1 MPRLTRTPLALL
13 LLIAVAGVGCRSTVP
28 TRTPVASSSSVSDA
42 EADVLARRV
51 KAEFLHAWHGY
62 RSYAWGHD
70 DLKPVS
76 RTGHDWYATP
86 IYFTPVDALSTMLV
100 MGLTAEADSTRAFLG
115 ANLTFDHDQD
125 VQVFEI
131 TIRHL
136 GGLLSAYQST
146 GDRRLLALADDLGR
160 RLLPAFDTPTGLPY
174 RYVNLRTGAV
184 RDSVSNPAETG
195 TLLLEFGT
203 LAKLTGNARYYDVAK
218 RALVATF
225 DARSDIGLV
234 GNRIDVRTGQ
244 YVGRRS
250 HISGGIDSY
259 YEYLL
264 KCDRLFGDADCRRM
278 WEASVGPMNRYV
290 ADSTSVPG
298 ELWYGVVDMDTG
310 VRTSTTFGA
319 LDAFVPGML
328 ALGGDLG
335 RARRLQESSY
345 RMWRLHGIEPERF
358 DYVSNAV
365 TSPGYPLRPEI
376 VESAYYLYHYTR
388 DPRYREMGAAMFE
401 DFVRY
406 CRTDAGYATLRSVVT
421 KAKGDEQ
428 QSFLFAE
435 TFKYF
440 YLLFSPPG
448 TLDFDAVTFNT
459 EAHPLRRTW

>member
-1 MPRLTRTPLALL
+1 M
-13 LLIAVAGVGCRSTVP
+13 
-28 TRTPVASSSSVSDA
+28 A
-42 EADVLARRV
+42 ERV
-51 KAEFLHAWHGY
+51 RAEFLHAWHGY
-62 RSYAWGHD
+62 RSHAWGHD
-70 DLKPVS
+70 DLRPVS
-76 RTGHDWYATP
+76 KRGHNWYARP
-86 IYFTPVDALSTMLV
+86 IYFTPVDALSTMLL
-100 MGLTAEADSTRAFLG
+100 MGLTAEADSTREFIA
-115 ANLTFDHDQD
+115 ANLTFDHDQE

-184 RDSVSNPAETG
+184 RDSLSNPAETG

-203 LAKLTGNARYYDVAK
+203 LARLTGTPVYYDRAK
-218 RALVATF
+218 RALTATF
-225 DARSDIGLV
+225 DARSEIGLV

-244 YVGRRS
+244 FTSRRS
-250 HISGGIDSY
+250 HIAGGIDSY

-264 KCDRLFGDADCRRM
+264 KCDRLFSDPDCRRM
-278 WEASVGPMNRYV
+278 WDASIGPLNRYI

-298 ELWYGVVDMDTG
+298 ELWYGVSDMDTG
-310 VRTSTTFGA
+310 ARVATTFGA
-319 LDAFVPGML
+319 LDAFMPGML

-335 RARRLQESSY
+335 RARRLQESAY

-358 DYVSNAV
+358 DYTTNAV
-365 TSPGYPLRPEI
+365 TSAGYPLRPEI
-376 VESAYYLYHYTR
+376 VESAYILHHYTR

-406 CRTDAGYATLRSVVT
+406 CRTDAGYTTLRSVVT
-421 KAKGDEQ
+421 KEKGDEQ

-440 YLLFSPPG
+440 YLLFSPPE

>member
-1 MPRLTRTPLALL
+1 MSAVLRLAALALL
-13 LLIAVAGVGCRSTVP
+13 IGTAGCQTVRPTAPAAASTQTSLD
-28 TRTPVASSSSVSDA
+28 TRAL
-42 EADVLARRV
+42 ADRV
-51 KAEFLHAWHGY
+51 KAEFLHAWRGY
-62 RSYAWGHD
+62 RRYASGYD
-70 DLKPVS
+70 DLRPLSK
-76 RTGHDWYATP
+76 TGHNWYAQP
-86 IYFTPVDALSTMLV
+86 IYFTPVDALSTMKL
-100 MGLTAEADSTRAFLG
+100 MGLDAEADSVRAFLA

-136 GGLLSAYQST
+136 GGLLSAYQLT
-146 GDRRLLALADDLGR
+146 GDRRMLDLAHDLGR
-160 RLLPAFDTPTGLPY
+160 RLLPAFQTPTGLPY

-203 LAKLTGNARYYDVAK
+203 LSRLTGDPVFYDTAK

-225 DARSDIGLV
+225 DARSALGLV

-250 HISGGIDSY
+250 HVSGGIDSY

-264 KCDRLFGDADCRRM
+264 KCDRLFGDPDCRRM
-278 WEASVGPMNRYV
+278 WETSREPLHRYV
-290 ADSTSVPG
+290 ADTTSVPG
-298 ELWYGVVDMDTG
+298 ELWYAVVDMDTG
-310 VRTSTTFGA
+310 ERTSTTFGA
-319 LDAFVPGML
+319 LDAFLPGVFVL
-328 ALGGDLG
+328 DGDVG
-335 RARRLQESSY
+335 RARRLQASAY

-358 DYVSNAV
+358 DYASNAV

-376 VESAYYLYHYTR
+376 VESAYYLHRATG
-388 DPRYREMGAAMFE
+388 DPRYVEMGAAMFE
-401 DFVRY
+401 DFVRH
-406 CRTDAGYATLRSVVT
+406 CRTDAGYATLASVVT
-421 KAKGDEQ
+421 KAQADEQ

-440 YLLFSPPG
+440 YLLFSPPE
-448 TLDFDAVTFNT
+448 TLDLDAVVFNT